1 MASTAVSTS
10 RAEYD
15 ALTAAGERLEYDEG
29 QTIEMPNND
38 LLHDVIK
45 GTFVCELVLQLQ
57 RKVFAVNEMAF
68 EIAPNKIR
76 HPDVAVLLKKPA
88 GIAGQKLTGSP
99 DLAIEVVSPSENA
112 LDLHAKVHLYLQHG
126 ARAVWVVWPDTQ
138 VVDIHQPNA
147 PTRHIGIDGVI
158 EREEPVPEFRL
169 AVRDLFEA
177 DSNTLDTP
185 RP

>member
-29 QTIEMPNND
+29 QIIEMPNND
-38 LLHDVIK
+38 SLHDVIK
-45 GTFVCELVLQLQ
+45 GTLVCALIRQLP
-57 RKVFAVNEMAF
+57 KSVFAASEITF

-76 HPDVAVLLKKPA
+76 HPGVALLLKKPA
-88 GIAGQKLTGSP
+88 GVAGRKLTGSP
-99 DLAIEVVSPSENA
+99 DLAIEVVSPNENA

-126 ARAVWVVWPDTQ
+126 ARAVWVVWPDMK

-147 PTRHIGIDGVI
+147 PTRHIDFDGVI
-158 EREEPVPEFRL
+158 EGEDPVPGFRL
-169 AVRDLFEA
+169 PVRELFE
-177 DSNTLDTP
+177 D
-185 RP
+185 